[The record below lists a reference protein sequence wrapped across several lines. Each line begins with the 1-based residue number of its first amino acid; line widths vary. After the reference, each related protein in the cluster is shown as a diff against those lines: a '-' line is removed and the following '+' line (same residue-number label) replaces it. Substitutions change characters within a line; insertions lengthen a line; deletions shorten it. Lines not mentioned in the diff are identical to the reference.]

1 MAFVK
6 TTVEIPDP
14 LFRKAKATAAQRGQ
28 SLKQLITEALQEKL
42 AANDAT
48 GETPEPEWMRA
59 FGKLRHLREET
70 ALAQSRV
77 DEAFGTVEDED
88 RS

>member
-1 MAFVK
+1 MK
-6 TTVEIPDP
+6 TTVEIPDL

-42 AANDAT
+42 AANEAT
-48 GETPEPEWMRA
+48 GETSEPEWMCA
-59 FGKLRHLREET
+59 FGKLRHLQDET
-70 ALAQSRV
+70 ALVQDRV

-88 RS
+88 RE